1 MKRNCC
7 KPDTDW
13 KKPRCVTA
21 KRNEGTDTAA
31 DPGGGDTGKSLSAG
45 CQDEPGRTGG
55 LFIWDFTK
63 ELMRGAFGNRASRF
77 FCPEGRTYSPP
88 TKWAVVLPAATVRSA
103 RRMRLLREPY
113 VQCHIT
119 SVLLPLAT
127 QSAICFASSSKL
139 LFPFWKQP
147 AACPHKAATGS
158 FICGYGYRLPQYPFS
173 FCEKETKT
181 RAKGR

>member
-1 MKRNCC
+1 M
-7 KPDTDW
+7 
-13 KKPRCVTA
+13 
-21 KRNEGTDTAA
+21 
-31 DPGGGDTGKSLSAG
+31 GGLR
-45 CQDEPGRTGG
+45 ETGG
-55 LFIWDFTK
+55 LPLF
-63 ELMRGAFGNRASRF
+63 S
-77 FCPEGRTYSPP
+77 PEGRTYSPP
-88 TKWAVVLPAATVRSA
+88 RRGGGIACGIVRSA

>member
-1 MKRNCC
+1 MIGI
-7 KPDTDW
+7 
-13 KKPRCVTA
+13 
-21 KRNEGTDTAA
+21 GTDFANLSEERFY
-31 DPGGGDTGKSLSAG
+31 SLSYY
-45 CQDEPGRTGG
+45 
-55 LFIWDFTK
+55 TK
-63 ELMRGAFGNRASRF
+63 GALTHH
-77 FCPEGRTYSPP
+77 PEG
-88 TKWAVVLPAATVRSA
+88 AVVLPAATVRSA